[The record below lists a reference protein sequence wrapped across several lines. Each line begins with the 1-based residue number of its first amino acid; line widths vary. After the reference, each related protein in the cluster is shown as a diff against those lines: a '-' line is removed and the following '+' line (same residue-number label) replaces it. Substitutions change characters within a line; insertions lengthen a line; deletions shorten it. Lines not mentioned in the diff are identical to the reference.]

1 MGARSVSAN
10 SKVLIIDAGNTS
22 VKWAAFENDVL
33 ICIARDIQDAAST
46 DTDEDCARLLA
57 FKPDNIYFASVR
69 NAEQEKE
76 LVLFIQVQFVGVSV
90 HKLKSQERSCGVT
103 NSYDDV
109 SRLGVDRWLTVLAA
123 FDQAQDTVVIDAGT
137 ALKVEFIPANGRYQ
151 GGYIVPGQAM
161 MESMLVAN
169 TGKIRFNDADLM
181 NYNGLINN
189 TGLAVH
195 LGCWEM
201 TLALVE
207 RVYKQNE
214 HKRFVFTGGNGNK
227 IMQALSINAKYEPNL
242 VVQGAKKLGD
252 EWVSQK

>member
-1 MGARSVSAN
+1 MSVN

-22 VKWAAFENDVL
+22 VKWAAFEDNTL
-33 ICIARDIQDAAST
+33 ICIARDIQDEIDIIA
-46 DTDEDCARLLA
+46 DEAEGRLLS
-57 FKPDNIYFASVR
+57 FIPDNIYFASVR
-69 NAEQEKE
+69 NTEQEKE
-76 LVLFIQVQFVGVSV
+76 LTLFIQQQYVGANF
-90 HKLKSQERSCGVT
+90 HKLKSQEYSCGVT
-103 NSYDDV
+103 NAYDDV

-123 FDQAQDTVVIDAGT
+123 FDNTQDTVVIDAGT
-137 ALKVEFIPANGRYQ
+137 ALKVEFIPADGRYQ

-181 NYNGLINN
+181 NYQGLINN

-207 RVYKQNE
+207 RVYKQ
-214 HKRFVFTGGNGNK
+214 HAGKRFIFTGGNGEK
-227 IMQALSINAKYEPNL
+227 IMQTLNLTAKYEPNL
-242 VVQGAKKLGD
+242 VVEGAKKLGD